1 MGKITAA
8 IAIGIVLTA
17 VFATI
22 AGAIWGAIIYTI
34 ANYLIGFQ
42 VTALQAFGGG
52 LLIYFIVNTIRRG
65 SKKD

>member
-1 MGKITAA
+1 MEKIALL
-8 IAIGIVLTA
+8 IIGLGLTF

-22 AGAIWGAIIYTI
+22 AGVFWGVIIYNI

-52 LLIYFIVNTIRRG
+52 LIIYFIVNTIRG
-65 SKKD
+65 GKKD